1 MKTVTLAVLTLSY
14 FIYLSIGAAIFST
27 LEKPEENRAC
37 IEAHEFL
44 AELRNQSGRILS
56 ISQINDFAHVS
67 FYLFVFYAF

>member
-27 LEKPEENRAC
+27 LEKPEENQAC

-44 AELRNQSGRILS
+44 ATLKNLSNTILN
-56 ISQINDFAHVS
+56 IQQINDFAHVS
-67 FYLFVFYAF
+67 NN